1 MSFLPSFI
9 LSPPEDVDNEADH
22 EYGVYD
28 EPESEKVRPIGRSNH
43 LWYEVLIVTEIPN
56 WRTSVQFGVT
66 KTGQALKQKKILLS
80 SYFHSSSYLIIIV
93 SRTGVTGV
101 VTI

>member
-56 WRTSVQFGVT
+56 WRTSVQLGVT
-66 KTGQALKQKKILLS
+66 KTGQALKQKKD
-80 SYFHSSSYLIIIV
+80 FAFIIF
-93 SRTGVTGV
+93 S
-101 VTI
+101 

>member
-43 LWYEVLIVTEIPN
+43 L
-56 WRTSVQFGVT
+56 
-66 KTGQALKQKKILLS
+66 
-80 SYFHSSSYLIIIV
+80 
-93 SRTGVTGV
+93 
-101 VTI
+101 